1 MKMQDILRRE
11 LNALFQSQGVDG
23 LPESLSLEVK
33 LDIQNEVFYLK
44 DEQALFDALIH
55 VRDRMKTYYHY
66 TSFQALGEILRSGKI
81 RFSSPAGLND
91 ITEISSRNT
100 KLKEELDGELDAAR
114 LDFITRRFIF
124 SLTDHYDSLTQWR
137 LYGADGTGV
146 CLGLNLS
153 GLPPEKNLKFGRILY
168 GGTVA
173 AALGR
178 IRKRIA
184 DELQKSFDFR
194 HYQSWGYFIKD
205 NDYAEESEYR
215 MVLYDDND
223 ELTDRESWRINNYG
237 AFYPYRDMDLAGL
250 NLELETI
257 LLGPKFRER
266 SLNRSMMAH
275 YLERFYKD
283 WNVKIEFSS
292 IKSYR

>member
-1 MKMQDILRRE
+1 MKMQDIIRRE
-11 LNALFQSQGVDG
+11 LNELFQSQGLDG

-33 LDIQNEVFYLK
+33 LDIQNEVFYLR
-44 DEQALFDALIH
+44 DELALFDELIR

-66 TSFQALGEILRSGKI
+66 TSFQALGEILKSGRI

-91 ITEISSRNT
+91 ITEINSRNT
-100 KLKEELDGELDAAR
+100 SLKEQLDDELDAAR
-114 LDFITRRFIF
+114 LNYITRRFIF
-124 SLTDHYDSLTQWR
+124 CLTDHYDSLTQWR

-153 GLPPEKNLKFGRILY
+153 ALPPEKNLRFGKILY

-184 DELQKSFDFR
+184 DELQKNFDFR
-194 HYQSWGYFIKD
+194 YYQSWGYFIKD

-215 MVLYDDND
+215 LVLYDDQGEQSSKEN
-223 ELTDRESWRINNYG
+223 WRINNYG
-237 AFYPYRDMDLAGL
+237 AFYPYRDMEITDL
-250 NLELETI
+250 NLELESI
-257 LLGPKFRER
+257 LLGPKFKER
-266 SLNRSMMAH
+266 HLNRSMIGNF
-275 YLERFYKD
+275 LDRFYQD
-283 WNVKIEFSS
+283 WNVRIEFSS

>member
-1 MKMQDILRRE
+1 MRMQEILRKE
-11 LNALFQSQGVDG
+11 LNELFQSQGTDG

-33 LDIQNEVFYLK
+33 LDIQNEIFYLK
-44 DEQALFDALIH
+44 DELALFDELIR

-66 TSFQALGEILRSGKI
+66 TSFQALGEILKSGKI
-81 RFSSPAGLND
+81 RLSSPAGLND

-100 KLKEELDGELDAAR
+100 SLKEQLDDELDAAR
-114 LDFITRRFIF
+114 LDYITKRFIF
-124 SLTDHYDSLTQWR
+124 CLTDRYDSLTQWR

-153 GLPPEKNLKFGRILY
+153 ALPPEKNLKFGKILY

-173 AALGR
+173 AALAR

-184 DELQKSFDFR
+184 EELQKNFDFR

-215 MVLYDDND
+215 MVLYDDM
-223 ELTDRESWRINNYG
+223 EEESSQENWRINNYG
-237 AFYPYRDMDLAGL
+237 AFYPFRDIDIAAL

-266 SLNRSMMAH
+266 HLNRSMIAN
-275 YLERFYKD
+275 YLDRFYKD
-283 WNVKIEFSS
+283 WKVKIEFSS